1 MKNVLI
7 AVVGVVVLLAF
18 VLVGGINKV
27 IGFEE
32 DVKASWAEIEN
43 QLKRRND
50 LIPNLVNTVKGY
62 AAHEK
67 ELFTD
72 IAEARSKL
80 TNSMS
85 SPQATIGQ
93 KVEAANM
100 MSSALSRLAI
110 VVERYPDLKAQDNFA
125 RLQDELAGTEN
136 RISVSR
142 MRYNRTVKV
151 MNKYIKRIP
160 GRFYAGFLGVDEGVY
175 FEVQESEKAV
185 PKVKF

>member
-1 MKNVLI
+1 MKQGLLI
-7 AVVGVVVLLAF
+7 GIGVVVLVAF
-18 VLVGGINKV
+18 IVVGGINKV
-27 IGFEE
+27 IGMEE
-32 DVKASWAEIEN
+32 DVKSSWAEIEN

-67 ELFTD
+67 ELFTQ

-80 TNSMS
+80 TNSIS
-85 SPQATIGQ
+85 NPQATVGQ

-100 MSSALSRLAI
+100 MSSALSRLSV

-136 RISVSR
+136 RIAVSR
-142 MRYNRTVKV
+142 MRYNGAVKL

-175 FEVQESEKAV
+175 FKVEESEKAL
-185 PKVKF
+185 PEVKF